1 MQHSHVLFAIVSVAL
16 AATYGL
22 YSHNPLNLYLWC
34 MGFQVST
41 LVGIPCDSFLL
52 IQAGHVGFAVLLY
65 AGALTLP
72 YPDVWLV
79 YVLCSVALLTRRL
92 FQGCLFDMITNR
104 GFTHTV
110 VADVLFFL
118 PIPLSISFGVCSGT
132 EP

>member
-1 MQHSHVLFAIVSVAL
+1 
-16 AATYGL
+16 
-22 YSHNPLNLYLWC
+22 

-41 LVGIPCDSFLL
+41 LIGILCDSFLL

-104 GFTHTV
+104 GFTHTI
-110 VADVLFFL
+110 VADVFFFL
-118 PIPLSISFGVCSGT
+118 PIPLSVSFGACCSAGL
-132 EP
+132 